1 MCCTWGICSQL
12 FFMNSL
18 KEVTVTF
25 IDRKY
30 FNRMLCPRAEAL
42 PLIPRAKL
50 GLEKQQRSSL
60 CAPSASRSCRDR
72 LCPCQTWKSLLLRD
86 IPGMLLQVCWVPQP
100 APSQGPC
107 TAAAPVWKTRA
118 APRINEVVSMPGM
131 LPASLRGWNWDGIQA
146 ESLQG
151 TSRGSLPQQCSCAC
165 PEWGPGGDPCSPGCK
180 SLWDTLPASSQQHP
194 FLLWVSLSFPAVGT
208 ALSLA
213 TPHSYSPLGTDG
225 LNCHISGQAGKK
237 SHILCES
244 GAMALWLLHAVMWH
258 PGHIPPASADSWA
271 LCPWMCHGNTVPAA
285 SGKPL
290 SSWGCWK

>member
-1 MCCTWGICSQL
+1 
-12 FFMNSL
+12 MNSL
-18 KEVTVTF
+18 KEVTVIF

-131 LPASLRGWNWDGIQA
+131 LPASLKGEIGMESRQNPSRAPAGVHYPSSAPVPALNEGQEGIPAPQA
-146 ESLQG
+146 VNPCGIPCLHHPSSTPSCCES
-151 TSRGSLPQQCSCAC
+151 
-165 PEWGPGGDPCSPGCK
+165 
-180 SLWDTLPASSQQHP
+180 ASP
-194 FLLWVSLSFPAVGT
+194 FLLWAQLS
-208 ALSLA
+208 ALQHP
-213 TPHSYSPLGTDG
+213 TVIPL
-225 LNCHISGQAGKK
+225 
-237 SHILCES
+237 
-244 GAMALWLLHAVMWH
+244 
-258 PGHIPPASADSWA
+258 
-271 LCPWMCHGNTVPAA
+271 
-285 SGKPL
+285 
-290 SSWGCWK
+290 